1 MIATTITARRLITTS
16 GPLDFPIIKID
27 SDGTVLEIG
36 TDPTSLASEQDT
48 LTAAFLD
55 VHTHGAVGHDVMH
68 ITPAQLSEMQRFL
81 AHHGVANYLPTTV
94 TASIDNT
101 LHALDALANAI
112 ESPTNTGEAK
122 PIGIHLEGPFLSH
135 AKRGVHPPKDLL
147 APSIELFDR
156 FQAAARGHILL
167 MTIAPELVGDTDTA
181 VELIRHAAAQNV
193 KLSLG
198 HTNATAAEARAG
210 IAAGA
215 TSATHLFN
223 AMRALDHR
231 EPGVVGTLLDSP
243 DTFAELICD
252 GIHVAPELV
261 RLWLK
266 VKGADR
272 GILVTDGMSATG
284 MPDGQYM
291 LGDFDVTVADG
302 RALLTEDLKA
312 GKDTLAGS
320 LLTLDLA
327 VANIQRLAHADLA
340 VATGLASHNPATM
353 LGKPAL
359 SQIAV
364 GLPLNCNRFDASN
377 RLTQTIVRGHIV
389 S

>member
-1 MIATTITARRLITTS
+1 MIATTLTARRLITTA
-16 GPLDFPIIKID
+16 GPLDFPVLKID
-27 SDGTVLEIG
+27 SEGTILEIG
-36 TDPTSLASEQDT
+36 TDPKALANEQDT

-68 ITPAQLSEMQRFL
+68 ITPPQLGEMQRFL

-101 LHALDALANAI
+101 LHALDALADAI
-112 ESPTNTGEAK
+112 EAPTGIGEAR

-135 AKRGVHPPKDLL
+135 AKRGVHPPQELL

-156 FQAAARGHILL
+156 FQQAARGHILL
-167 MTIAPELVGDTDTA
+167 MTIAPELVGDANTA
-181 VELIRHAAAQNV
+181 IELIRHAAAQNV

-231 EPGVVGTLLDSP
+231 EPGIVGTLLDSP

-252 GIHVAPELV
+252 GIHVAPELI

-291 LGDFDVTVADG
+291 LGDFDVTVAGG
-302 RALLTEDLKA
+302 RALLSEDLAA
-312 GKDTLAGS
+312 GKETLAGS

-327 VANIQRLAHADLA
+327 VANIQRFAHADLT

-353 LGKPAL
+353 LGQPKL
-359 SQIAV
+359 TQIAV
-364 GLPLNCNRFDASN
+364 GSSLNCNRFDAAN